1 MKPISR
7 FSLAIWISGALAL
20 SATAAR
26 SDVIMDWNAK
36 ADAIAVE
43 KQLLNASNARGQA
56 MLHIAMFEAVNA
68 IDRRYAPYK
77 LSLSADRAASREA
90 AAASAAYDVLLALHP
105 DKKADLDATL
115 AGSLAGITE
124 NEAKS
129 KGIELGKQAAAGIIA
144 LRTNDGSNT
153 PEDYRPATTAGVYV
167 PTTTPIEST
176 SSKIKPFA
184 MTSASQFRAAPPPA
198 LTSET
203 WTRDLNEIREIGSN
217 TSARRSAEQTTIAR
231 FWFFTGPRTYNTIV
245 RQIASNR
252 KMDLVDCAR
261 LYALTSIAGA
271 DAFIAVFEAKY
282 AYNFWRPVTAIRN
295 ADLTSNPATPREAS
309 WQPLGVTPMHPE
321 YPCAHCIT
329 ASAVAT
335 VLQHVVGNEID
346 EITLTSPT
354 AAGVTRKWTRL
365 QDYSDEVSS
374 ARIYAGFH
382 YRFSTEAGKDMGK
395 KIGDL
400 AVTTLMLG
408 AVADAQQ
415 KR

>member
-1 MKPISR
+1 MI
-7 FSLAIWISGALAL
+7 
-20 SATAAR
+20 
-26 SDVIMDWNAK
+26 
-36 ADAIAVE
+36 
-43 KQLLNASNARGQA
+43 
-56 MLHIAMFEAVNA
+56 
-68 IDRRYAPYK
+68 
-77 LSLSADRAASREA
+77 
-90 AAASAAYDVLLALHP
+90 
-105 DKKADLDATL
+105 
-115 AGSLAGITE
+115 
-124 NEAKS
+124 
-129 KGIELGKQAAAGIIA
+129 
-144 LRTNDGSNT
+144 
-153 PEDYRPATTAGVYV
+153 
-167 PTTTPIEST
+167 PIEST